1 MRARRPSARA
11 TVTGQP
17 VWLLAGGLSGLWP
30 SRWTSSHR
38 PSPSQADSPGTS
50 PGDDPGGTR
59 GHWPAGVGSC
69 GLGGPKVAS
78 VLGHDG
84 QPALGQSRHIRAGD
98 ERGRSNRCEAEPGKT
113 GDRLGCQTSGPS
125 SPTCRIVGLN
135 TCTVGKD
142 HLVVV
147 VGSAHP
153 WRRRNNPA
161 NSPTYRWCW
170 KSEDQ
175 ARGPRSKWQ
184 SPWRDGPCANSCL
197 SLLRP
202 RRCATRSLL
211 VSPRSRSELWSSRGC
226 RCGDDSALS
235 T

>member
-84 QPALGQSRHIRAGD
+84 QPALGQSRHIRAGTSVED
-98 ERGRSNRCEAEPGKT
+98 PIAAKPNRARRVIALVARPVGQVLRRAESLGSTPAQSGKIILLSWSAAGTRGDAAT
-113 GDRLGCQTSGPS
+113 TL
-125 SPTCRIVGLN
+125 PTRRH
-135 TCTVGKD
+135 TVGAGRARIR
-142 HLVVV
+142 HA
-147 VGSAHP
+147 GHA
-153 WRRRNNPA
+153 RNGNH
-161 NSPTYRWCW
+161 
-170 KSEDQ
+170 
-175 ARGPRSKWQ
+175 RGGMGRV
-184 SPWRDGPCANSCL
+184 R
-197 SLLRP
+197 
-202 RRCATRSLL
+202 TR
-211 VSPRSRSELWSSRGC
+211 
-226 RCGDDSALS
+226 A
-235 T
+235 